1 MSKNHYSYRN
11 FETKKKLNFQ
21 ILKLLQLEKFF
32 IEFKSKDSFTID
44 FKILKMGIMICQKF
58 LDFSSFFL
66 PLKFYQLKKGSNV
79 DLEDLGDFVKPKNE
93 VRPNRTRV
101 PKEMISDKLRTA
113 LTKQGYHLVGSHSGV
128 KICRWTKNQ
137 LRGRGGCYKEN
148 LEKILF

>member
-1 MSKNHYSYRN
+1 MAKNFSIFFVFFSSK
-11 FETKKKLNFQ
+11 
-21 ILKLLQLEKFF
+21 ILKL
-32 IEFKSKDSFTID
+32 
-44 FKILKMGIMICQKF
+44 KILSI
-58 LDFSSFFL
+58 
-66 PLKFYQLKKGSNV
+66 KKGSNV

-148 LEKILF
+148 FEKILV

>member
-1 MSKNHYSYRN
+1 MAFSDWPKIFKFNLIFFNLRN
-11 FETKKKLNFQ
+11 PEN
-21 ILKLLQLEKFF
+21 LEKFYFNLQKSLSRKKF
-32 IEFKSKDSFTID
+32 INF
-44 FKILKMGIMICQKF
+44 
-58 LDFSSFFL
+58 
-66 PLKFYQLKKGSNV
+66 KGSNV

-137 LRGRGGCYKEN
+137 LRGRGGCYKEKF
-148 LEKILF
+148 EKLISFFDH